1 MNDRNNMF
9 EMLKAIKN
17 PQEFVNNFMKQN
29 NNPMLNNLMQMA
41 QKGDREN
48 LENFA
53 NNLLQQQGMSLNDF
67 KQFFK

>member
-1 MNDRNNMF
+1 MNNMF